1 MYKQHLQGLLT
12 PIKGG
17 PGARVLL
24 FNAKIQLDLEDV
36 PEFRGSRPAREMPI
50 LNIELQRDSKR
61 MYIVIA
67 DAKVSAV
74 KEMSIFLKQATQI
87 LMYCQNDYR
96 KFIAELVTIRCD
108 RVCLRDINKVI
119 ENLTNQNLR
128 MQAYVQE

>member
-17 PGARVLL
+17 VRALL
-24 FNAKIQLDLEDV
+24 FAAKIQLDLDDSS
-36 PEFRGSRPAREMPI
+36 EFRGSRPLRECPI
-50 LNIELQRDSKR
+50 LNIELQRDSTK
-61 MYIVIA
+61 MYIVIT
-67 DAKVSAV
+67 DLKMGAV

-108 RVCLRDINKVI
+108 RVTLRDINKVI
-119 ENLTNQNLR
+119 ENLMNQNLR
-128 MQAYVQE
+128 M

>member
-1 MYKQHLQGLLT
+1 M
-12 PIKGG
+12 
-17 PGARVLL
+17 
-24 FNAKIQLDLEDV
+24 
-36 PEFRGSRPAREMPI
+36 RELPI
-50 LNIELQRDSKR
+50 LNVELQRDSTK

-67 DAKVSAV
+67 DVKMGAV
-74 KEMSIFLKQATQI
+74 KEMSIFLKQATQV

-108 RVCLRDINKVI
+108 RVTLRDINKVI

>member
-12 PIKGG
+12 PVKG
-17 PGARVLL
+17 GARVLL
-24 FNAKIQLDLEDV
+24 FTAKIQLDLDDA
-36 PEFRGSRPAREMPI
+36 PEFRGSRPMRELPI
-50 LNIELQRDSKR
+50 LNVELQRDSTK

-67 DAKVSAV
+67 DVKMGAV
-74 KEMSIFLKQATQI
+74 KEMSIFLKQATQV

-108 RVCLRDINKVI
+108 RVTLRDINKVI

>member
-1 MYKQHLQGLLT
+1 
-12 PIKGG
+12 
-17 PGARVLL
+17 
-24 FNAKIQLDLEDV
+24 
-36 PEFRGSRPAREMPI
+36 
-50 LNIELQRDSKR
+50 

-67 DAKVSAV
+67 DVKMGAV

-108 RVCLRDINKVI
+108 RVTLRDINKVI